1 MEKKKNPYTLIWW
14 DSKMTQKQIEQN
26 NTKFWEWEIKYN
38 GFKCP

>member
-1 MEKKKNPYTLIWW
+1 MEKKNPYVLVAYRSDWSEAKTR
-14 DSKMTQKQIEQN
+14 KN